1 MDFHHLK
8 YFVEVAD
15 KKSFS
20 KAART
25 LHISQSAIS
34 RTIKALEEELGVVLF
49 MRNAKAV
56 ELTDAGTIFLSHAKR
71 VVFMFEHLKTDF
83 ENEFKLEQGTVL
95 IGLPPITGAPIF
107 ANLLGAFKQEYP
119 QINWT
124 STNTARRK
132 SKSASRKASSTW
144 ASSARS
150 RRKRTMNR
158 SS

>member
-107 ANLLGAFKQEYP
+107 ANLLGRSSRNTRRS
-119 QINWT
+119 NWT

-150 RRKRTMNR
+150 RRKRTLNR

>member
-95 IGLPPITGAPIF
+95 IGLPPITGAPSSPTSSVPSSR
-107 ANLLGAFKQEYP
+107 NTRRL
-119 QINWT
+119 NWT

-150 RRKRTMNR
+150 RRKRTLNR

>member
-95 IGLPPITGAPIF
+95 IGLPPITAPPSSPTSSVPSSR
-107 ANLLGAFKQEYP
+107 NTRRL
-119 QINWT
+119 NWT

-150 RRKRTMNR
+150 RRKRILNR